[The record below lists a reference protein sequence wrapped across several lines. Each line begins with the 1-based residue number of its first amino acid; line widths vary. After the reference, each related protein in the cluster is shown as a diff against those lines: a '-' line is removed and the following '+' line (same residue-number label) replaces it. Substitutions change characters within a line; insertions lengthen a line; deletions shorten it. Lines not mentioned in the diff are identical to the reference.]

1 LVIHEFEDSTFELS
15 FVDTC
20 GSTNYDQL
28 KSNKFNDATM
38 FLICYNSN
46 DEQSYKTV
54 GSKWIPEIVK
64 NTTKQVEYLSLG
76 LKFDAHKETKNQNL
90 SEEKTFEWKISSK
103 VRNKQDLILFLDS
116 ICEEISFR
124 E

>member
-1 LVIHEFEDSTFELS
+1 LVIHKFEDFTFELT

-28 KSNKFNDATM
+28 KSKKFNDATM

-46 DEQSYKTV
+46 DEQSYKSV

-76 LKFDAHKETKNQNL
+76 LKFDLQKENKTQD

-103 VRNKQDLILFLDS
+103 SRNKQDLLLFLDS